1 MSTLPTAPNIMPA
14 LSTGLALLEQVS
26 QRAVWQG
33 VVFDALPSGRAS
45 SAIHG
50 QVGMQEGGESG
61 GNLGSG
67 GGREEEEVAKAM
79 AVLTSQRLVNTLTL
93 SSHGW
98 RDELLKDKN
107 ARAGHVDPPDQA
119 LSSPDSTPQDQLLA
133 QSRDLGMQS
142 LTSRPEGRVVG
153 SGDSESA
160 PSKAHG
166 DSEGAPD
173 ECGEAPGGS
182 KGGGNIGFG
191 SRVKQEREVVVIE
204 GATYL
209 LVRLHP
215 RSVCG
220 GDTGSLLE
228 VADGVGHVIA
238 SAGSPLGMTGAV
250 HGADGSR
257 AKRGVCGV
265 MKGPTE
271 TLVVAGDTCVLTF
284 RDGGG
289 GAYQATVEGYAA
301 PGLTV
306 HVSQMHLP
314 QPHTISQASRG
325 VYGGSELLLAQVSF
339 VYFCCIYGGAELSLD
354 HKGP

>member
-98 RDELLKDKN
+98 RDELLKDTN

-142 LTSRPEGRVVG
+142 LTSRPKGRVVG

-191 SRVKQEREVVVIE
+191 SRVKQEREVVGI
-204 GATYL
+204 
-209 LVRLHP
+209 
-215 RSVCG
+215 
-220 GDTGSLLE
+220 D
-228 VADGVGHVIA
+228 
-238 SAGSPLGMTGAV
+238 
-250 HGADGSR
+250 
-257 AKRGVCGV
+257 
-265 MKGPTE
+265 
-271 TLVVAGDTCVLTF
+271 
-284 RDGGG
+284 
-289 GAYQATVEGYAA
+289 
-301 PGLTV
+301 
-306 HVSQMHLP
+306 SQ
-314 QPHTISQASRG
+314 
-325 VYGGSELLLAQVSF
+325 
-339 VYFCCIYGGAELSLD
+339 
-354 HKGP
+354 